1 MAFDTDEE
9 GVLIWKLGEAFCNG
23 QFMGT
28 GITRSYMIL
37 LSLTKIAGPGFF
49 QVWQAKTHYLSKHVR
64 SHDVCGEDGVSP
76 PEGLVGPFVDSSIKH
91 HKLNYL

>member
-1 MAFDTDEE
+1 MAMAFDTDEE

-23 QFMGT
+23 H
-28 GITRSYMIL
+28 
-37 LSLTKIAGPGFF
+37 LTGPG
-49 QVWQAKTHYLSKHVR
+49 KYTLDYLSKRVR
-64 SHDVCGEDGVSP
+64 SHDVCVAKMVTCASREVNRTNVVPLTGVSP